1 MFDFVALD
9 GLIESRYLGIC
20 QKKNLDF
27 LFNRKKRLLFTPGSS
42 SYIPVHCG
50 DHHYQEREKKNQPP
64 SRVIPSGMFTPNC
77 SVGMCYPTS
86 FLNRL
91 SVLESLQVYTL
102 ILYSLSTLHLF
113 GGCGSNMSLEYLLS
127 KQCEGERKLLFPT
140 RKLDNGIRCLC
151 FFFFSLTIATHVLS

>member
-9 GLIESRYLGIC
+9 GHMRVKVFRSLS
-20 QKKNLDF
+20 KNSWSPLQQE
-27 LFNRKKRLLFTPGSS
+27 KETLLYTQQFILYTSPVWRPPLPGK
-42 SYIPVHCG
+42 G
-50 DHHYQEREKKNQPP
+50 KKNQTP
-64 SRVIPSGMFTPNC
+64 SQDIPSGMFTPNY

-91 SVLESLQVYTL
+91 SILESLHSLHLDFVF
-102 ILYSLSTLHLF
+102 SLSTLHLF

-127 KQCEGERKLLFPT
+127 KQCEEERKLLSPT

-151 FFFFSLTIATHVLS
+151 FFH